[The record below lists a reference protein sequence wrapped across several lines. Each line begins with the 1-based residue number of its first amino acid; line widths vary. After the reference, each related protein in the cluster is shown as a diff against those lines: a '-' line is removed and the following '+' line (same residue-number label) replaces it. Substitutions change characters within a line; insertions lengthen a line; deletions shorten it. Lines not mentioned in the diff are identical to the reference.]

1 MSHELHPLVD
11 AATIHDRV
19 RELGREISASY
30 GNEPLVLVCV
40 LKGAFLFF
48 ADLARAM
55 KTECEHDFVR
65 LASYGSGTSRGKE
78 MRFSKDLEVP
88 IEGKHVLIVEDIVD
102 TGNSVEFLRHVFAKS
117 EPLSLKV
124 CALVDKRERREI
136 DIEVDFAGFNL
147 TGAGFLVG
155 YGMDYAERYRELDA
169 IYELVRP
176 ERA

>member
-1 MSHELHPLVD
+1 MSHTLSVLVD
-11 AATIHDRV
+11 ADTIHQRV
-19 RELGREISASY
+19 RELGREMGEAY
-30 GNEPLVLVCV
+30 GNEPVVLVCV

-55 KTECEHDFVR
+55 TIECEHDFVR

-88 IEGKHVLIVEDIVD
+88 IEGKHVVIVEDIVD
-102 TGNSVEFLRHVFAKS
+102 TGNSVEFLKHVFAKRR
-117 EPLSLKV
+117 PQSLKV
-124 CALVDKRERREI
+124 CALVDKRERREL
-136 DIEVDFAGFNL
+136 DINVDFAGFNL

-169 IYELVRP
+169 IYELVRHQGD
-176 ERA
+176 